1 MHTAMPCPIVNHD
14 LVLEAANVLL
24 TKGKRPTLI
33 VIKERIGGGSYSTI
47 EPHLVDALPTF

>member
-1 MHTAMPCPIVNHD
+1 MPCPIVNHD